1 MITPPSSHEPFLNT
15 LNEVRRINETS
26 RSTDPSL
33 EVNRL
38 RYIEFRRSIEMWW
51 IPIITEYFEVMG
63 RLWFGFETRMGGAP
77 FHAKPFDFPLYTVR
91 TEIYGPMAIFTVEE
105 KTERERLKRVVESDE
120 QSEARLECYKLGC
133 RCRVLLE
140 ENGQYHLQSENRDT
154 LLISTSHLRPQQAE
168 LDIKFNGLFLIG
180 PFLTQSRWKDPF

>member
-1 MITPPSSHEPFLNT
+1 MYTPHSSHEPYLST
-15 LNEVRRINETS
+15 LTEVRRINETS

-33 EVNRL
+33 EMNRL

-77 FHAKPFDFPLYTVR
+77 FHAEPFDFPLYIVR
-91 TEIYGPMAIFTVEE
+91 TEIYGPMAISTVEE

-120 QSEARLECYKLGC
+120 QSEARLECYKIGC

-140 ENGQYHLQSENRDT
+140 EKDQYHLQSENRDT
-154 LLISTSHLRPQQAE
+154 LLVSTSQLQLQQAE
-168 LDIKFNGLFLIG
+168 LDIKFNSLYLMG
-180 PFLTQSRWKDPF
+180 PFVTQSRWKDPF